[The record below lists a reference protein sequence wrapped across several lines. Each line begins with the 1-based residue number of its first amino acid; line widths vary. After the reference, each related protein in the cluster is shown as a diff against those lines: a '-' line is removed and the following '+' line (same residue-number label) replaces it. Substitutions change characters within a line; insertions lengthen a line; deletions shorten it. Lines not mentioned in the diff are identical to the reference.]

1 MKLNLPP
8 SSYLAA
14 AIAILPVAPPPA
26 SADAAADAAA
36 TSDKSS
42 DPASHYRNL
51 RSGGVV
57 AVDGTDRE
65 LALADA
71 GDTTMADPA
80 SVKCAEDNFTEEIM
94 YDNTGGKVPN

>member
-8 SSYLAA
+8 SSYLAP

-26 SADAAADAAA
+26 SADAAAAA
-36 TSDKSS
+36 SDKSS

-51 RSGGVV
+51 RSSEVV
-57 AVDGTDRE
+57 VVDGTDRE

-71 GDTTMADPA
+71 GDTTMANPA